1 MNGVALAFLAFLV
14 LVLQS
19 ALAGRVEL
27 AGARPDW
34 ILVFVVFLGLYARG
48 PQAIVAGLVLG
59 ASADLLTLERFGLLA
74 TSYAAAGATVAGVR
88 EFLFRYRAT
97 TQFVV
102 TLAAALLLQAA
113 WLVHRRLAY
122 SAAAI
127 GYHSL
132 GLALL
137 ASVYSAAWAPI
148 IHGGLL
154 RAARWIGVP
163 RPKYRFSEMHSGG
176 MDA

>member
-1 MNGVALAFLAFLV
+1 MNGVALAFLAFFV

-19 ALAGRVEL
+19 TLAGRIAL
-27 AGARPDW
+27 GGARPDW
-34 ILVFVVFLGLYARG
+34 ILVYVVFLGLYARG
-48 PQAIVAGLVLG
+48 SQAIVTGLLLG

-74 TSYAAAGATVAGVR
+74 IVYAAAGATVAGVR

-102 TLAAALLLQAA
+102 TLAAALVLQVA
-113 WLVHRRLAY
+113 WLAHRRLAFP
-122 SAAAI
+122 SSAI

-132 GLALL
+132 GVAVL
-137 ASVYSAAWAPI
+137 ASVYSAAWAPV